1 MRCGE
6 DRPAVER
13 MSEATR
19 KSIYSIDTSVL
30 MDWQARYY
38 PTDIFQTLV
47 NYVDGLIAEERW
59 LAPDLVEEEL
69 NAVGTT
75 ELAAWAKARPHMFV
89 PLADVLAEALAIQAR
104 FPGLK
109 DPKAEFEEADAYVI
123 ALAKL
128 RDGIVVTQETSAAEK
143 NKPKRTHFIPDVC
156 RELGLTCISLLGL
169 MRREGWNF

>member
-1 MRCGE
+1 
-6 DRPAVER
+6 
-13 MSEATR
+13 MSEGIR
-19 KSIYSIDTSVL
+19 KPVYSIDTNVL
-30 MDWQARYY
+30 MDWQARYF
-38 PTDIFQTLV
+38 PTDIFQSLV
-47 NYVDGLIAEERW
+47 RSVDGLIGEGRW
-59 LAPDLVEEEL
+59 LAPDLVGEEL
-69 NAVGTT
+69 SAVGTA
-75 ELAAWAKARPHMFV
+75 ELAGWAEARPQMFV

-156 RELGLTCISLLGL
+156 RELGLHCITLLGL
-169 MRREGWNF
+169 MRREGWKF